1 MKMRYLIALAFAAII
16 LLGVSCKS
24 TEKCPAYGESKK
36 YQIEVAY

>member
-1 MKMRYLIALAFAAII
+1 MRHIIALAFAAIV
-16 LLGVSCKS
+16 LLVASCKS